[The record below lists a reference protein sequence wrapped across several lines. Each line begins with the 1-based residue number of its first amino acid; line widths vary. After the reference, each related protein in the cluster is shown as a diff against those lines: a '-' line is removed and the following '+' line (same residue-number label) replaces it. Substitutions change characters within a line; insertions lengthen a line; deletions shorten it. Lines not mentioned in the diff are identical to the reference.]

1 MLEEFVKVIIPTIIA
16 LLIIWL
22 IYRINNKIRIAIRN
36 EIYSN
41 FPSIKDTIDNFQRR
55 VDFLKT
61 QVEVLEN
68 KIKAEIFTEE
78 LHCL

>member
-1 MLEEFVKVIIPTIIA
+1 MSEEFVKVIIPTIIA

-68 KIKAEIFTEE
+68 KIKDLENKASK
-78 LHCL
+78 